1 MSQAPIRRQVFEV
14 DKFGGHHLHCGAG
27 KNLMVVPGWAL
38 KPATYRQVAVE
49 FAKLGH
55 NVVIPDLYSVI
66 PTATKACFESYV
78 EALEKVAVEA
88 FGEEAKFDLIGHSLG
103 GAISI
108 EAASALTDRIEKLVL
123 VNAIGHPTW
132 SKDNDVSVRSRT
144 LIDWSSAFIQDG
156 ARSLLVSPQ
165 IFSALFDGLGE
176 ILKAPQRTIECALI
190 ARSSDIRPAM
200 QRVKDSEIEV
210 LTIWGSRDVVVT
222 RDLFEEMTSELG
234 ASSIVVDANHG
245 WPFLKPQA
253 FAGTV
258 QAFLA

>member
-1 MSQAPIRRQVFEV
+1 MSPTPSRRQDLDV
-14 DKFGGHHLHCGAG
+14 DKFGGHHLHCGSG

-66 PTATKACFESYV
+66 PTSTRACFRSYV
-78 EALEKVAVEA
+78 EALERVAVEA
-88 FGEEAKFDLIGHSLG
+88 FGKEASFDLIGHSLG
-103 GAISI
+103 GAIAI
-108 EAASALTDRIEKLVL
+108 EAASELRDRIDKLVL

-132 SKDNDVSVRSRT
+132 SKDKEVSVKSRT
-144 LIDWSSAFIQDG
+144 LVDWSGAFIQDG

-165 IFSALFDGLGE
+165 IFSALFDGIGE

-200 QRVKDSEIEV
+200 QRVKDSDIDV

-222 RDLFEEMTSELG
+222 RDLFEEMTNELG
-234 ASSIVVDANHG
+234 ATSLVVDANHG
-245 WPFLKPQA
+245 WPFLKPVA
-253 FAGTV
+253 FATTV
-258 QAFLA
+258 QTFLA